1 MPNNRPP
8 RRCTECGEP
17 QQITTTTT
25 DYPESGLDNVQLIN
39 VPMWTC
45 PNGHE
50 ELQIPGA
57 DELHALLAT
66 MVMCKPS
73 RLTGAEIRFLRKE
86 LRMNARFFAGL
97 LGMSAVHLSRIET
110 GARPVTPVMNSH
122 VRLAIAWEL
131 AKAKALPMDQ
141 LDPFVSALEALD
153 VGGHRLQHLDNAPPD
168 QQWEPVADDERRH
181 PKTAPP

>member
-8 RRCTECGEP
+8 RRCTECGEL
-17 QQITTTTT
+17 QHLTTTTT

-45 PNGHE
+45 PNSHE
-50 ELQIPGA
+50 ELQIPAA
-57 DELHALLAT
+57 DQLHAALAS
-66 MVMCKPS
+66 MVMQKPS
-73 RLTGAEIRFLRKE
+73 LLVGAEIRFLRKE
-86 LRMNARFFAGL
+86 LSMNARVFAEL

-110 GARPVTPVMNSH
+110 GVRPVTTVMDRH

-131 AKAKALPMDQ
+131 TRAKALPMDK

-153 VGGHRLQHLDNAPPD
+153 VGSHRLQHLDNAPPD
-168 QQWEPVADDERRH
+168 HQWA
-181 PKTAPP
+181 AASA